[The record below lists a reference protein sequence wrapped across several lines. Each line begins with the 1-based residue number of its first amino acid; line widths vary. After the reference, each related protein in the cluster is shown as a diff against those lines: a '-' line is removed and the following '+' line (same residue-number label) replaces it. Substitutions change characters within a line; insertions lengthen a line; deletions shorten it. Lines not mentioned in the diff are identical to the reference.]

1 MKKITFL
8 FLFFS
13 FGITFSQEF
22 NKTEKDAKGKL
33 FLIGKTNRKAF
44 DTDNFSWFQEN
55 YDAYLTND
63 NVIKQC
69 KDSLKNYTVKVFYG
83 TWCGDSR
90 RELPRFYKVLDKAN
104 IKASQIEAVAVDK
117 KPEAYKASPNGEEK
131 GLNIHRVPTFIFYKN
146 GKEINRI
153 VEYPRQDFE
162 RDIHKIVNGEKYT
175 SHYFV
180 ANYLENT
187 ITEKGIDSLRLQEKK
202 LIPQLANFTEGSKEL
217 NTYGYKLLRSNQIEK
232 ALYIFD
238 LNTKMYP
245 YNSNVFD
252 SLGEAFYTTKNYT
265 EALKNYGKVLALTPD
280 DKNALEMIE
289 KIKKDKSEN

>member
-1 MKKITFL
+1 ML
-8 FLFFS
+8 LFS
-13 FGITFSQEF
+13 FGITLSQNI

-44 DTDNFSWFQEN
+44 YTNTFSWFQKN

-69 KDSLKNYTVKVFYG
+69 KDSLKNYTIKVFYG

-104 IKASQIEAVAVDK
+104 VKETQIEAVAVDR

-146 GKEINRI
+146 RKEVNRI

-162 RDIHKIVNGEKYT
+162 RDIHKIVNGERYT
-175 SHYFV
+175 SNYFV
-180 ANYLENT
+180 VNFLEKS
-187 ITEKGIDSLRLQEKK
+187 IAEKGIDSLQLQEKN
-202 LIPQLANFTEGSKEL
+202 LISRLANFTKGPKEL

-232 ALYIFD
+232 ALYVFD
-238 LNTKMYP
+238 LNTKIYP

-252 SLGEAFYTTKNYT
+252 SLGEAFYYAKKYN
-265 EALKNYGKVLALTPD
+265 EAVKNYGKVLALKPD
-280 DKNALEMIE
+280 DKNAFEMIE
-289 KIKKDKSEN
+289 KIKKENP